1 MHLTLHN
8 FSKNP
13 LQCVVEW
20 FLTTTTS
27 FYGEDL
33 HLPVMFGVFCWSY
46 SVGGLVMLY
55 TKPKWVAQSQF
66 PYTLFCVLLILVQ
79 GMLYVAYVL
88 GMLYVAYVLGM
99 TREGVS
105 VATRTWYVVGRIH
118 SFI

>member
-1 MHLTLHN
+1 MHLTLYN

-33 HLPVMFGVFCWSY
+33 HLPVMFGVFCWNY

-79 GMLYVAYVL
+79 GMLSNLCFTVDK
-88 GMLYVAYVLGM
+88 GMNLC
-99 TREGVS
+99 
-105 VATRTWYVVGRIH
+105 
-118 SFI
+118 F